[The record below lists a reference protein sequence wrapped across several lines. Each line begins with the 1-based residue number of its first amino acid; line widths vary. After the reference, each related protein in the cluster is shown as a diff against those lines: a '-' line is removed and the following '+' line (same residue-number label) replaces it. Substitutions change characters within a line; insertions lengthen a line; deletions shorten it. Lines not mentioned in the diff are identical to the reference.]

1 MRIFYLFLFI
11 TSSIFS
17 QRISSNKISRLIN
30 KNPVFSRSHVSLAIQ
45 PLGSNKKI
53 KGVNFSKYM
62 TPASNIKLLTF
73 LGAVQTFDSIPVINY
88 SFFNKELHISSTGY
102 PLLFHPKYP
111 DYDLEKFLNSYKKII
126 YHKSKSN
133 IPRLGFGWAWDDY
146 PFYFSAQTSIFPLFG
161 NVTRFIK
168 NDNNKILA
176 YPSMFNISENKSL
189 ENSVMRSE
197 LSNSFIMN
205 PQKFIMKDSVYV
217 PFKTSEKLII
227 RLLNHGLDSNVFL
240 DLKPLSTY
248 KVLYSKKTKRI
259 YEAILKD
266 SDNLI
271 SESLLLVI
279 GKELNDSF
287 STLEAINQLKK
298 NWNSWIPDPLLWFD
312 GSGLSRY
319 SMITPRTI
327 VSVLQ
332 KIHNQIGLKGIQS
345 YFPAGGHSGTIK
357 DYYKKGETPFIYA
370 KTGTLKNNHNLSG
383 YLVSKKG
390 NWYVFSIMVNHFD
403 KPTKDI
409 RLAIGDIVEYI
420 YNKG

>member
-111 DYDLEKFLNSYKKII
+111 DYDLEKFLNSYEKII
-126 YHKSKSN
+126 YHQSKSN
-133 IPRLGFGWAWDDY
+133 IPRFGSGWAWDDY

-189 ENSVMRSE
+189 DNSVMRSE

-205 PQKFIMKDSVYV
+205 PQKFILKDSVYV

-332 KIHNQIGLKGIQS
+332 KIHNQIGLRGIQS

>member
-111 DYDLEKFLNSYKKII
+111 DYDLEKFLNSYEKII
-126 YHKSKSN
+126 YHQSKSN
-133 IPRLGFGWAWDDY
+133 IPRFGSGWAWDDY

-189 ENSVMRSE
+189 DNSVMRSE

-205 PQKFIMKDSVYV
+205 PQKFILKDSVYV

>member
-30 KNPVFSRSHVSLAIQ
+30 KNPVFSRSHVSVAIQ

-53 KGVNFSKYM
+53 KGVKFSKYM

-111 DYDLEKFLNSYKKII
+111 DYDLEKFLNSYEKII
-126 YHKSKSN
+126 YHQSKSN
-133 IPRLGFGWAWDDY
+133 IPRFGSGWAWDDY

-205 PQKFIMKDSVYV
+205 PQKFILKDSVYV

>member
-30 KNPVFSRSHVSLAIQ
+30 KNPVFSRSHVSVAIQ
-45 PLGSNKKI
+45 PLGFNKKI
-53 KGVNFSKYM
+53 KGVKFSKYM

-73 LGAVQTFDSIPVINY
+73 LGAVQTFDSIPIINY
-88 SFFNKELHISSTGY
+88 SFFNKALHITSTGY

-111 DYDLEKFLNSYKKII
+111 DYDLEKFLNFYKRIV
-126 YHKSKSN
+126 YHQSKSN
-133 IPRLGFGWAWDDY
+133 VTRFGSGWAWDDY

-168 NDNNKILA
+168 NDNNKIVA
-176 YPSMFNISENKSL
+176 NPSMFNISEDKSL
-189 ENSVMRSE
+189 DNIVIRSE

-205 PQKFIMKDSVYV
+205 PQKFILKDSVYV
-217 PFKTSEKLII
+217 PFKTSEKLTV
-227 RLLNHGLDSNVFL
+227 RLLNHGLDSNVIL
-240 DLKPLSTY
+240 NLKSLSTH
-248 KVLYSKKTKRI
+248 KVLYSKNTKRI

-271 SESLLLVI
+271 SESLLLMI
-279 GKELNDSF
+279 SKELNDSF
-287 STLEAINQLKK
+287 STLDVINQLKK

-319 SMITPRTI
+319 SLITPRTI
-327 VSVLQ
+327 LAVLQ

-345 YFPAGGHSGTIK
+345 YFPAGGQSGTIK
-357 DYYKKGETPFIYA
+357 DYYKKGDIPFVYA
-370 KTGTLKNNHNLSG
+370 KTGTLRNNHNLSG
-383 YLVSKKG
+383 YLISKKG
-390 NWYVFSIMVNHFD
+390 NWYVFSIMVNNFE
-403 KPTKDI
+403 KSTNEI
-409 RLAIGDIVEYI
+409 RLAIGDILEYI